1 MSKEKSIT
9 DLRDER
15 KTILSRAQD
24 TVAKAKAESR
34 TLTDAEQKEVNEAR
48 MRATELELEIEQ
60 RKNLLTILP
69 SKNNRK
75 ESFSMRRA
83 LLAHLRG
90 DSQHD
95 VEAEAIQQATEH
107 HSRSVSDLSLT
118 GGELV
123 LPMNIEKRASG
134 YNATA
139 EGATGVVVSEDQQ
152 EMLLPLQ
159 SNLVLAKAGARMMT
173 GLRGNIYWPS
183 HSDVSVFWEGEN
195 DAAQDGKGKFSKGT
209 VYAPKRLTAY
219 VSISEQLL
227 IQENFS
233 VEAFI
238 RQRFAEAI
246 AQKIEKT
253 AFSKD
258 AHADNVPDG
267 LFQVAP
273 TAVAGSMDW
282 ANIVAMET
290 KADLANALMGN
301 LAYVMHP
308 ALIGKAKTKV
318 KDTSG
323 AGGFIF
329 QGNGDGMLN
338 GYKALRTNNLPSG
351 LQAGEDEYGIIF
363 GNWADYFVGQWGAL
377 VIKADPYTKL
387 KNGEIELVVNSYW
400 NMGCIRSESFCIGS
414 MK

>member
-1 MSKEKSIT
+1 MPKEKSIT

-60 RKNLLTILP
+60 RKNLLTVLP
-69 SKNNRK
+69 SKNTRK
-75 ESFSMRRA
+75 ESFSMCRA
-83 LLAHLRG
+83 LHSYLHG
-90 DSQHD
+90 GSQRD

-107 HSRSVSDLSLT
+107 HNRSVSDLSLT
-118 GGELV
+118 GNELV

-134 YNATA
+134 YNATLEA
-139 EGATGVVVSEDQQ
+139 ATGVVVSEAQQ

-159 SNLVLAKAGARMMT
+159 PNLVLAKAGARMMT

-195 DAAQDGKGKFSKGT
+195 DTAQDGKGKFSKGI
-209 VYAPKRLTAY
+209 VYSPKRLAAKVT
-219 VSISEQLL
+219 ISEQLL
-227 IQENFS
+227 IQENFD
-233 VEAFI
+233 VESFI

-258 AHADNVPDG
+258 VHNDKIPDG
-267 LFQVAP
+267 LFQTAP
-273 TAVAGSMDW
+273 TAVTGSMDW
-282 ANIVAMET
+282 SNIVKMET
-290 KADLANALMGN
+290 TADSANALMCN
-301 LAYVMHP
+301 LAYIMHTD
-308 ALIGKAKTKV
+308 LLGKAKTKV

-338 GYKALRTNNLPSG
+338 GYKALRTKNLPSG
-351 LQAGEDEYGIIF
+351 LQESADEYGIVF
-363 GNWADYFVGQWGAL
+363 GNWADYFIGQWGSL
-377 VIKADPYTKL
+377 VIKVDPYTQID
-387 KNGEIELVVNSYW
+387 NGEIRLIVNSYW
-400 NMGCIRSESFCIGS
+400 NMGCIRPESFCIGS

>member
-15 KTILSRAQD
+15 QSVLSRAQEI
-24 TVAKAKAESR
+24 VQKAQAEKR
-34 TLTDAEQKEVNEAR
+34 ALTDEENASVTNASLRAKEI
-48 MRATELELEIEQ
+48 ELEIEQ
-60 RKNLLTILP
+60 RKNMLTIIP
-69 SKNNRK
+69 SRSKK
-75 ESFSMRRA
+75 QESFSMRRA

-90 DSQHD
+90 EDQHD
-95 VEAEAIQQATEH
+95 VEAETIQNAAEI
-107 HSRSVSDLSLT
+107 HSRSVSDTSLT
-118 GGELV
+118 GKELV
-123 LPMNIEKRASG
+123 LPMNVQKRASG
-134 YNATA
+134 YNATT
-139 EGATGVVVSEDQQ
+139 EGATGVVVDEDQQ

-159 SNLVLAKAGARMMT
+159 SNLVLARAGARMMT
-173 GLRGNIYWPS
+173 GLKGNIYWPK

-195 DAAQDGKGKFSKGT
+195 EPAQDGKGQFSKGT

-233 VEAFI
+233 VEGFI

-253 AFSKD
+253 AFSSA
-258 AHADNVPDG
+258 AHADNIPDG
-267 LFQVAP
+267 LFQTAP
-273 TAVAGSMDW
+273 TAITGNMDW
-282 ANIVAMET
+282 ANIVGMET

-301 LAYVMHP
+301 LAYIMHP

-318 KDTSG
+318 KDASG

-351 LQAGEDEYGIIF
+351 LQESADEYGIIF

-377 VIKADPYTKL
+377 VIKSNPYSKM
-387 KNGEIELVVNSYW
+387 KNGEIELIVNSYW
-400 NMGCIRSESFCIGS
+400 NMGVIRPESFCIGS

>member
-1 MSKEKSIT
+1 MAKEMSIT

-15 KTILSRAQD
+15 KNALARAQAI
-24 TVAKAKAESR
+24 VAKAKAEGR
-34 TLTDAEQKEVNEAR
+34 ALTDDEQSQYTAESLRSK
-48 MRATELELEIEQ
+48 ELELEIEQ
-60 RKNLLTILP
+60 RKPLLTVLP
-69 SKNNRK
+69 SKKTNN

-90 DSQHD
+90 KDQHD
-95 VEAEAIQQATEH
+95 VEAEAIQRAAEFH
-107 HSRSVSDLSLT
+107 ASSISDASLT
-118 GGELV
+118 GAELV
-123 LPMNIEKRASG
+123 LPMNVRSAG

-139 EGATGVVVSEDQQ
+139 EGATGVVVDENQQ

-159 SNLVLAKAGARMMT
+159 SNLVLARAGARMMT
-173 GLRGNIYWPS
+173 GLKGNIYWPK

-195 DAAQDGKGKFSKGT
+195 DPAQDGKGQFSKGT

-227 IQENFS
+227 VQENFS

-253 AFSKD
+253 AFSAE
-258 AHADNVPDG
+258 AHQDNVPDG
-267 LFQVAP
+267 LFLNAP
-273 TAVAGSMDW
+273 TAITGDMNW
-282 ANIVAMET
+282 ANIVNMET

-301 LAYVMHP
+301 LAYIMHP

-318 KDTSG
+318 KDASG

-329 QGNGDGMLN
+329 TGNGDGMLN
-338 GYKALRTNNLPSG
+338 GYKALRTNNLPSA
-351 LQAGEDEYGIIF
+351 LQAGGDEYGIIF
-363 GNWADYFVGQWGAL
+363 GNWADYFVGQWGSL
-377 VIKADPYTKL
+377 VIKADPYSKL

-400 NMGCIRSESFCIGS
+400 NMGCIRPESFCIGS